1 MRSRI
6 DGIEKIDREGGGG
19 RGATAI
25 DKPRSHVPYCDDN
38 DDVSAFVI
46 TEPTAAL

>member
-6 DGIEKIDREGGGG
+6 DGIEKIDRERERG
-19 RGATAI
+19 GATAI

-46 TEPTAAL
+46 IEPTAAL